1 MNIPMRPSTIRAGLL
16 ALALAA
22 PGPALAADDGAIDG
36 IYRCDITLEGKALQA
51 YLSLNG
57 KKDGKT
63 IYMVAADTEARDGF
77 SGYGLGLISG
87 SKFSGNTSFN
97 KRFDFA
103 IGFTDSDGKGYQ
115 GVTLKGA
122 VGVTGAAGKPVNAYL
137 QCKSIW

>member
-1 MNIPMRPSTIRAGLL
+1 MIISNRRSKIRAVLL
-16 ALALAA
+16 ALALVA
-22 PGPALAADDGAIDG
+22 PASALAADDGAIDG

-63 IYMVAADTEARDGF
+63 VYMVAADTETRDGF

-87 SKFSGNTSFN
+87 NKFSGNTSFN

-115 GVTLKGA
+115 GVTLKGS
-122 VGVTGAAGKPVNAYL
+122 VGVVGATGKPVNAYI